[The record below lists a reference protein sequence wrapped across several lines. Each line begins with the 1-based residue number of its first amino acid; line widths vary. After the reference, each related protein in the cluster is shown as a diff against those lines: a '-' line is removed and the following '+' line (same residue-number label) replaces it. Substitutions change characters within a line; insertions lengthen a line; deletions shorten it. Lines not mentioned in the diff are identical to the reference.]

1 MEKPNRIAT
10 VGQLRAALEGIPD
23 DTPLIVNAA
32 DLTDP
37 AVDEQ
42 VITSTG
48 FGLVDWGDGYGLEPD
63 NAFALNCDRYTET
76 PEWRSKPIRPA
87 RQPEPAARKTWGDIF
102 RENPAEPASDARL
115 AGWTT
120 PEPEAET

>member
-1 MEKPNRIAT
+1 MEKPNLIAT

-37 AVDEQ
+37 EFVDEQ

-48 FGLVDWGDGYGLEPD
+48 FGLVNWGDGYGLEPD
-63 NAFALNCDRYTET
+63 NVFGLNCDRSACIEDL
-76 PEWRSKPIRPA
+76 RRKPIRA
-87 RQPEPAARKTWGDIF
+87 AETAPAA
-102 RENPAEPASDARL
+102 
-115 AGWTT
+115 
-120 PEPEAET
+120 EPEAGL

>member
-37 AVDEQ
+37 EFCDQQ
-42 VITSTG
+42 VITSAG

-63 NAFALNCDRYTET
+63 TVFGLDCDRSAYIEDL
-76 PEWRSKPIRPA
+76 RRKPVRPA
-87 RQPEPAARKTWGDIF
+87 RQATEATAPAAEPG
-102 RENPAEPASDARL
+102 AEL
-115 AGWTT
+115 
-120 PEPEAET
+120 

>member
-1 MEKPNRIAT
+1 MEKPNRVAT

-37 AVDEQ
+37 EFCDEQ

-48 FGLVDWGDGYGLEPD
+48 FGLVNWGDGYGLEQD
-63 NAFALNCDRYTET
+63 SVFALNCDPAAPEDVRRKPTRLARQATTET
-76 PEWRSKPIRPA
+76 APTA
-87 RQPEPAARKTWGDIF
+87 
-102 RENPAEPASDARL
+102 
-115 AGWTT
+115 
-120 PEPEAET
+120 EPEAEL

>member
-32 DLTDP
+32 DMTNP
-37 AVDEQ
+37 EFCDEQ

-48 FGLVDWGDGYGLEPD
+48 FGLVNWGDGYGLEPD
-63 NAFALNCDRYTET
+63 NVFGLNCDPVAAEDVR
-76 PEWRSKPIRPA
+76 RKPVRPA
-87 RQPEPAARKTWGDIF
+87 RQATAKTA
-102 RENPAEPASDARL
+102 PTA
-115 AGWTT
+115 
-120 PEPEAET
+120 EPEAEL